1 MCSLR
6 ADVAWSPEV
15 WRVDACR
22 NEYMKSRHPWALSEA
37 CGELGMTSWGWLVA
51 QLIVVR
57 GGRFVERG
65 TGIGHTA

>member
-1 MCSLR
+1 
-6 ADVAWSPEV
+6 
-15 WRVDACR
+15 
-22 NEYMKSRHPWALSEA
+22 MKSRHPWALSEA
-37 CGELGMTSWGWLVA
+37 CSELGMTSWGWLVA